1 MLFRRPKQPSG
12 PPPGSEEDFALQRDR
27 MVDNQLAARNI
38 SDPHVLAA
46 MRAVPRH
53 RFVPDTLREHAYED
67 RPLEIGHGQTISQPY
82 MVALMTQLLQ
92 LRPTDHVLEV
102 GTGSGYQAA
111 ILATIAQ
118 TVVTVERIEEIGAAT
133 AERLEALHYA
143 NVEVHIGDGTKGWF
157 DRAPYDAILVTAG
170 SPSVPYPLKTQL
182 AEGGRLICPVG
193 PREMQRLIRITRDAD
208 GFHEEEGIGCVFVPL
223 IGDEGWT
230 L

>member
-1 MLFRRPKQPSG
+1 MLFRRTKQPSG
-12 PPPGSEEDFALQRDR
+12 PPLGSEEDYALQRDR
-27 MVDNQLAARNI
+27 MVDTQLAARNI

-53 RFVPDTLREHAYED
+53 RFVPESLREHAYED
-67 RPLEIGHGQTISQPY
+67 RPLEIGRGQTISQPY

-92 LRPTDHVLEV
+92 LQSINNVLEV

-111 ILATIAQ
+111 ILATMAQ
-118 TVVTVERIEEIGAAT
+118 SVVSVERIEEIGMAADG
-133 AERLEALHYA
+133 RLRALHYP
-143 NVEVHIGDGTKGWF
+143 NVEVHIGDGTKGWVE
-157 DRAPYDAILVTAG
+157 RAPYDAILVTAG
-170 SPSVPYPLKTQL
+170 SPSVPYALKTQL

-193 PREMQRLIRITRDAD
+193 PREMQRLIRVTREAD